1 MRKPET
7 LQDLFD
13 LMVANDP
20 QTLDVHGQWRSDLP
34 TFGGTDPRRAR
45 SSSPEYW
52 SMCTPIWSWNG
63 THAIVGIC
71 ADDLTIEEYG
81 S

>member
-1 MRKPET
+1 MSKPET

-20 QTLDVHGQWRSDLP
+20 YTLDVHGQWRSDLP
-34 TFGGTDPRRAR
+34 TFGGADPRRAP
-45 SSSPEYW
+45 SGPY
-52 SMCTPIWSWNG
+52 TGPIWSWNG
-63 THAIVGIC
+63 THAIVGTC
-71 ADDLTIEEYG
+71 GDDLTIEEYG

>member
-1 MRKPET
+1 MSKPET

-20 QTLDVHGQWRSDLP
+20 YTLDVHGQWRSDLP
-34 TFGGTDPRRAR
+34 TFGEADPIDP
-45 SSSPEYW
+45 SW
-52 SMCTPIWSWNG
+52 VLGLGVWSWNG
-63 THAIVGIC
+63 THAIVGTC